1 MDDSSKLKVPSM
13 NSAVF
18 LDGKTQS
25 TQSRPYGMQRSRSPW
40 THIYLT
46 ISKMPGNTVGHFAPP
61 CCLAC
66 HCSSERCM
74 TTTLKKD
81 TGRLKSRR

>member
-25 TQSRPYGMQRSRSPW
+25 TQSRPYAMQRSLSPW
-40 THIYLT
+40 THI
-46 ISKMPGNTVGHFAPP
+46 
-61 CCLAC
+61 CLAC
-66 HCSSERCM
+66 HCSSERCITM
-74 TTTLKKD
+74 TLKKD
-81 TGRLKSRR
+81 AGRLESRR

>member
-13 NSAVF
+13 NPAVF

-25 TQSRPYGMQRSRSPW
+25 TQSRPYAMQRSRSPW
-40 THIYLT
+40 THIYL
-46 ISKMPGNTVGHFAPP
+46 
-61 CCLAC
+61 AC

-74 TTTLKKD
+74 SMTLKKD
-81 TGRLKSRR
+81 TGRLKRTR